1 MHTVHVITV
10 LTTRRLWGARGTR
23 CIRGRNPVV
32 ESVAVM
38 VSGGGAT
45 AGPGSS
51 HRDSELIA
59 PHSLSFSGPFH
70 LCFLSLC
77 MYITR
82 ITLCHVLFNPSSSSC
97 SYSLLPPSSL
107 GPRLRL
113 IYSFRTLTI
122 LIYII
127 ISIHIL
133 SSILFQSV
141 SSFFMNL

>member
-1 MHTVHVITV
+1 M
-10 LTTRRLWGARGTR
+10 
-23 CIRGRNPVV
+23 V

-59 PHSLSFSGPFH
+59 PHSVSFSGPFH